1 MIKNPS
7 QGLPGW
13 SLGMRDS
20 ACVHLEKEE
29 NFTFTEVHLHCGK
42 IFHSCLRTAQPLS
55 SPLSASP
62 PATFLTSI
70 QHSEETQVAFS
81 WNSDPQSRFQMRAP
95 SCFGGCELQPHLT
108 LTPTEGPLF
117 WMLWAMHCLM
127 TPVKFS
133 GVSSVGPWKESQ
145 AWRLLCSFVDRR
157 SLWCIKVS
165 ESGKPILG
173 PPVWTCEL
181 PTPWP
186 MTDSGR
192 QWSSSSLCITGS
204 LFQVTPANKA
214 A

>member
-42 IFHSCLRTAQPLS
+42 IFHSCLRTAQSLS

-81 WNSDPQSRFQMRAP
+81 WNSDPQSRFQMQAP

-117 WMLWAMHCLM
+117 WMLWAMYCLM

-133 GVSSVGPWKESQ
+133 GVSSVGPERSPKPGVFALSLIGDHFDASKFLSQESPF
-145 AWRLLCSFVDRR
+145 LGHLSGHVSFLHHG
-157 SLWCIKVS
+157 LWCHD
-165 ESGKPILG
+165 
-173 PPVWTCEL
+173 T
-181 PTPWP
+181 
-186 MTDSGR
+186 GR
-192 QWSSSSLCITGS
+192 QWCGSSLCTTGS

-214 A
+214 V